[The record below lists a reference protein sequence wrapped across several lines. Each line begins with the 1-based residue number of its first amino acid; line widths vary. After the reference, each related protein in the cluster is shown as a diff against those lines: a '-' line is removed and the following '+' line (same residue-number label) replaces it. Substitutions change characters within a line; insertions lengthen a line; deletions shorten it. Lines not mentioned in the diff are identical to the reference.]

1 MTDWIYLVNRH
12 SSYDSPIEVIA
23 VCSLLQLAQDVID
36 KDKEDNKVSSVEY
49 RYSISVWELNGGQ
62 YVAVGEEMQ

>member
-12 SSYDSPIEVIA
+12 SSYGNPIEVIA

-36 KDKEDNKVSSVEY
+36 KDKEDNKASSVEY

-62 YVAVGEEMQ
+62 YVAVGEETQ